1 MTSLASVEAVPP
13 REIATISIVSL
24 AHFVSHLLQ
33 LALAPLFIAMRTD
46 LGASFTE
53 LGVVLSVFYLFS
65 GAGQVVAGI
74 LVDRFGAHRLLIGGM
89 ALQAAAMGA
98 MGLVPNYAS
107 LLPLAALAG
116 LGNSVYHPA
125 DLSIL
130 SHRISPRRLG
140 RAFAL
145 HVVGGSIGYAASPIV
160 TGTLAL
166 FYGWRVALVA
176 TGLFCLLIT
185 AGFILARPLLRMDV
199 VPPPARGHA
208 MQDVAAPRF
217 FDIMRMP
224 VVLLAFFYFFLTAIC
239 LAGMQGFGISALREG
254 FDMTPAF
261 AAMTLALYQG
271 GNICGILVGGYIADR
286 ARHHHRVAM
295 TGLAAAAVVLGI
307 VGLAQLHP
315 FATLCLVVMAGAFIG
330 ITTPSRD
337 VLVRHAAPENAR
349 GKVFGLVY
357 SGFDVGSLIGPV
369 IYGAL
374 LDAHLN
380 HAVFLAAAAPLLVA
394 VVTVIGVRVRPKTAL
409 SQG

>member
-1 MTSLASVEAVPP
+1 MTSLASANAVPR
-13 REIATISIVSL
+13 REIATISIVSV

-33 LALAPLFIAMRTD
+33 LSLAPLFIAMRAD
-46 LGASFTE
+46 LGVSFTE

-65 GAGQVVAGI
+65 GGGQVIAGI

-140 RAFAL
+140 RAFAI
-145 HVVGGSIGYAASPIV
+145 HVVGGSIGYAASPVV

-176 TGLFCLLIT
+176 TGLVCLLIT
-185 AGFILARPLLRMDV
+185 ASFLLARPLLRIESHPA
-199 VPPPARGHA
+199 PPRGA
-208 MQDVAAPRF
+208 PPSEAAPHF
-217 FDIMRMP
+217 LDILRMP
-224 VVLLAFFYFFLTAIC
+224 VMMLAFFYFFLTAIC

-254 FDMTPAF
+254 FGMTPAF

-271 GNICGILVGGYIADR
+271 GNICGILIGGHIADR
-286 ARHHHRVAM
+286 ATHHHRVAM
-295 TGLAAAAVVLGI
+295 AGLAAAAFALGL
-307 VGLAQLHP
+307 VGFAQLHP
-315 FATLCLVVMAGAFIG
+315 FATLCLVVAVGALIG

-357 SGFDVGSLIGPV
+357 SGFDVGSLIGPL

-380 HAVFLAAAAPLLVA
+380 HAVFLAAAAPLVVA
-394 VVTVIGVRVRPKTAL
+394 VVTVIGVRVRPKAAP
-409 SQG
+409 SPG